1 MNEVTACQEAAQI
14 VCREYFSS
22 VDMALRSY
30 NTYLKKRGAEQ
41 ATLTQINRYL
51 QSADA
56 QYQYGGP
63 KYFQR
68 WIRECL
74 HKRAQLKNTVHSY
87 FD

>member
-1 MNEVTACQEAAQI
+1 MSEVTACQEAAQI

-51 QSADA
+51 QSAVPNTNMVGRNISS
-56 QYQYGGP
+56 GGFVSACINAP
-63 KYFQR
+63 
-68 WIRECL
+68 
-74 HKRAQLKNTVHSY
+74 S
-87 FD
+87 

>member
-1 MNEVTACQEAAQI
+1 MSEVTACQEVART
-14 VCREYFSS
+14 VCCEYFSS
-22 VDMALRSY
+22 IDMALRSY
-30 NTYLKKRGAEQ
+30 NTYLKKRGTEQ

-51 QSADA
+51 QTPGT

-68 WIRECL
+68 WILECL

>member
-1 MNEVTACQEAAQI
+1 MSEVTACQEAAQI

-30 NTYLKKRGAEQ
+30 NTYQ

-74 HKRAQLKNTVHSY
+74 HKRAQLKNTAHSY